1 MSASTPNPDRI
12 ALTRLNYEALGE
24 AAELAAN
31 YADLAVRFAA
41 MNDAR
46 GAAYALRCAGASLL
60 TATQAVEMLRPP
72 SGRRGGV

>member
-1 MSASTPNPDRI
+1 MKQSIPNPDRI
-12 ALTRLNYEALGE
+12 ALTSLNFEAIGE

-31 YADLAVRFAA
+31 YADMAVRFAA

-60 TATQAVEMLRPP
+60 TATQAVEMLQRPAP
-72 SGRRGGV
+72 RRGGA

>member
-1 MSASTPNPDRI
+1 MKPSIPSPDRI
-12 ALTRLNYEALGE
+12 ALTSLNFEAIGE

-31 YADLAVRFAA
+31 YADMAVRFAA
-41 MNDAR
+41 VNDAR

-72 SGRRGGV
+72 AGRRGGV

>member
-1 MSASTPNPDRI
+1 MSTIPNVDRI
-12 ALTRLNYEALGE
+12 ALAGLNFEAIGE

-60 TATQAVEMLRPP
+60 TATQAVEMLRQP

>member
-1 MSASTPNPDRI
+1 MSTIPNVDRI
-12 ALTRLNYEALGE
+12 ALASLNFEAIGE

-60 TATQAVEMLRPP
+60 TATQAVEMLRQPP
-72 SGRRGGV
+72 GRRGGV

>member
-1 MSASTPNPDRI
+1 MKPSASEPDRI
-12 ALTRLNYEALGE
+12 ALARLNFEAIGE

-31 YADLAVRFAA
+31 YADMAVRFAA
-41 MNDAR
+41 VNDAR

-72 SGRRGGV
+72 SGRRGGA